1 VDYVHSATAPAPQG
15 IPLAARAQIAWRTI
29 EFGELVFS
37 VAQTNLQLY
46 RQLRLMAYTEQ
57 DIAEIARAYQLA
69 VTAFTGLYRVSG
81 KAFLSHLVGTAGLLA
96 SRRAPLA
103 LVQAGLL
110 HAIYMNGDL
119 GFQPGMRQSARKRE
133 YVRKLVGE
141 EVEVLISEYDALRW
155 TPDTIR
161 RYKQQYAMLSP
172 TQKDTVLIRLA
183 NVYEDFM
190 DEGMCQENSRKA
202 QMFRSP
208 DIQSDLLALCANC
221 QWPALSR
228 LLAEAFDRFN
238 AKAYTIPHFRDNEAS
253 VLILPPSASRNFLA
267 TLLGWCTRRLRRLGI
282 LR

>member
-1 VDYVHSATAPAPQG
+1 
-15 IPLAARAQIAWRTI
+15 
-29 EFGELVFS
+29 VFF

-57 DIAEIARAYQLA
+57 DIAEIARAYRLA
-69 VTAFTGLYRVSG
+69 VTVFTGLYRVSG
-81 KAFLSHLVGTAGLLA
+81 KTFLSHLVGTAGLLA
-96 SRRAPLA
+96 SRRASLA

-119 GFQPGMRQSARKRE
+119 GFQPGMRQSVRKRE

-155 TPDTIR
+155 TPATIR
-161 RYKQQYAMLSP
+161 RCRHQYTTLSP
-172 TQKDTVLIRLA
+172 IQKDTVLIRLA

-190 DEGMCQENSRKA
+190 DEGMCQETSTKGE
-202 QMFRSP
+202 MFRSSEV
-208 DIQSDLLALCANC
+208 QGDLLALCASC
-221 QWPALSR
+221 QWPALSQ
-228 LLAEAFDRFN
+228 LLTEAFDRFN
-238 AKAYTIPHFRDNEAS
+238 SKSYTTPHFSDTEAS
-253 VLILPPSASRNFLA
+253 VLLLPLSASRNFLA